1 MDKNYC
7 TTREAAK
14 LLGISV
20 RTAQLWLEKGYL
32 KGWKTEGGHRRIIR
46 SSLAS
51 AARDRRYGGV
61 ASPRYSSLPALIIED
76 DANLLKLYRAQM
88 SRWPFDVTIYTA
100 PNGYE
105 GMVMVG
111 EVEPRLLICDLRLPG
126 VNGFVIVRSLC
137 AMERYADMKIVV
149 VSGMPTGEIQAHG
162 GVPER
167 VELMGKPINFS
178 RLREIA
184 GDLWAQHSAK
194 PAVTDPGRYDADTA

>member
-20 RTAQLWLEKGYL
+20 RTAQLWLEKGHL
-32 KGWKTEGGHRRIIR
+32 KGWKTPGGHRRIMR
-46 SSLAS
+46 SSLDS
-51 AARDRRYGGV
+51 AARDRRYGDV
-61 ASPRYSSLPALIIED
+61 ASPRHSALPVLIIED
-76 DANLLKLYRAQM
+76 DANLLKLYRAQI

-111 EVEPRLLICDLRLPG
+111 EVEPRLLLCDLRLPG

-137 AMERYADMKIVV
+137 TMERYLDMTIVV
-149 VSGMPTGEIQAHG
+149 VSGMPAGEIEAHG

-184 GDLWAQHSAK
+184 GELWAQHSEQA
-194 PAVTDPGRYDADTA
+194 ALASPGSGDAIAA

>member
-1 MDKNYC
+1 MDNNYC

-20 RTAQLWLEKGYL
+20 RTAQLWLEKGHL
-32 KGWKTEGGHRRIIR
+32 KGWKTPGGHRRIMR
-46 SSLAS
+46 SSLDS

-61 ASPRYSSLPALIIED
+61 ASPRHSALPVLIIED
-76 DANLLKLYRAQM
+76 DANLLKLYRAQI

-111 EVEPRLLICDLRLPG
+111 EIEPRLLICDLRLPG

-137 AMERYADMKIVV
+137 TMERYLDMTIVV
-149 VSGMPTGEIQAHG
+149 VSGMPEGEIEAHG

-167 VELMGKPINFS
+167 VELMGKPINFN

-184 GDLWAQHSAK
+184 GELWAQHSEQ
-194 PAVTDPGRYDADTA
+194 PALASPGSGDAITA